1 MLFAMNRTELNISIP
16 QTSCDY
22 FLQLSPDHST
32 DILILRIYYP
42 FTPLVIVIS
51 NGLLLQ
57 TFSKKTTKT
66 RADKMFIILS
76 SSDFGVGL
84 ISVPV
89 VSLMLFIT
97 DCDILKILSPAVECF
112 ALFPYGFSWA
122 VIVIIALDRV
132 LIITTGHIYKKIITQ
147 KVLHCIIVIVLFD
160 VITMAILN
168 PMRGK
173 MPGQVSEVIQYTQL
187 TSETFS
193 IFITF
198 AAYIY
203 LFIFVRLKSKV
214 IANKRHCLNNFGK
227 KLMMTVTYTYLCLL
241 FFTVPQYAVI
251 ATYFIGA
258 ITDPTVQRNV
268 HYWAMIL
275 VYSNLFA
282 NAWIIL
288 YNSRE
293 KKKSSKIK
301 RKFYS
306 QK

>member
-1 MLFAMNRTELNISIP
+1 MNRTELNISIP
-16 QTSCDY
+16 QTSCNY
-22 FLQLSPDHST
+22 FLQLSPDHSP

-42 FTPLVIVIS
+42 FTAFVIVIS

-57 TFSKKTTKT
+57 TFSKKTTKS

-89 VSLMLFIT
+89 VSLTLFIT

-132 LIITTGHIYKKIITQ
+132 LIITKGHIYKKIITQ
-147 KVLHCIIVIVLFD
+147 KVLHCIIVIVLFG

-168 PMRGK
+168 PMRGEL
-173 MPGQVSEVIQYTQL
+173 PGQVSEVIQYTQL
-187 TSETFS
+187 TFETF

-198 AAYIY
+198 VAYIY
-203 LFIFVRLKSKV
+203 LSIFVRLKSKV
-214 IANKRHCLNNFGK
+214 IANKRHCLNNFDK

-241 FFTVPQYAVI
+241 FFTIPEYAVI
-251 ATYFIGA
+251 VTYFIGA
-258 ITDPTVQRNV
+258 IIDPTVQRNV

-275 VYSNLFA
+275 VYSNSFA

-293 KKKSSKIK
+293 KKKSSTIK
-301 RKFYS
+301 RKFFS

>member
-1 MLFAMNRTELNISIP
+1 MNHTELNLYIS
-16 QTSCDY
+16 QTSCNY
-22 FLQLSPDHST
+22 FLQLSQDHFI

-42 FTPLVIVIS
+42 LTALVIVIS

-76 SSDFGVGL
+76 SSGFGVGL

-89 VSLMLFIT
+89 VSLMLSIT
-97 DCDILKILSPAVECF
+97 DCDILNVLSPAVECF

-122 VIVIIALDRV
+122 PIVIVALDRV
-132 LIITTGHIYKKIITQ
+132 LIITKGHIYKKIITQ
-147 KVLHCIIVIVLFD
+147 KVLNCIILIALFG
-160 VITMAILN
+160 VTTMAILN

-173 MPGQVSEVIQYTQL
+173 FPRQVSQVIQYTQL
-187 TSETFS
+187 TFETFF

-198 AAYIY
+198 VAYIY
-203 LFIFVRLKSKV
+203 LFLFVHLKSRV
-214 IANKRHCLNNFGK
+214 IANKRHCLNNFDK
-227 KLMMTVTYTYLCLL
+227 KLMMTVTYTYLCLM

-258 ITDPTVQRNV
+258 ITDLTIQMNV

-275 VYSNLFA
+275 VYSNSFA

-288 YNSRE
+288 YNSR
-293 KKKSSKIK
+293 KNRKTSTIK
-301 RKFYS
+301 RKFFC
-306 QK
+306 Q